1 VGQLVSSGF
10 EVPLLEGWGKRGETG
25 EIDETGLVDHTRCQ
39 YREVGMAKVHSLDDN
54 RTGVVV
60 SINLSGGGVPKKRV
74 SDAKVSLLGLHGDAH
89 NDKEHHGGPD
99 RAVCLYAIERIHA
112 LQAEGHPIDVGTAGE
127 NVTVEGLDWD
137 LVVPGTRMKLGAEV
151 LLEIASFTSPCK
163 TIRESFID
171 GRFVRIS
178 QKLPPGWSRVSARV
192 LSEGQVHFR
201 DSVELLVAPE

>member
-1 VGQLVSSGF
+1 
-10 EVPLLEGWGKRGETG
+10 LEGWGKRGETG